1 MADTPYVDNRYIYNP
16 ETEKILHNGK
26 EFPITKDMM
35 EEANK
40 QTISKS
46 YLDKWIA
53 LSNDDLK
60 KTSCLYALL
69 DQELFYDKLSNNDK
83 KRFADTLIEMSKD
96 DINFEQQNI
105 NFFIKFA
112 EYIMENYES
121 AEKFITINEHDKALK
136 QLAEEYYNFNEE
148 KFLNLMREEQ
158 SRTK

>member
-1 MADTPYVDNRYIYNP
+1 MT
-16 ETEKILHNGK
+16 
-26 EFPITKDMM
+26 
-35 EEANK
+35 
-40 QTISKS
+40 
-46 YLDKWIA
+46 
-53 LSNDDLK
+53 
-60 KTSCLYALL
+60 
-69 DQELFYDKLSNNDK
+69 K

-158 SRTK
+158 SRTQYGSTSFGSGSLRLQMPLHLAQRVWNLHPEGGFAGDGMLP